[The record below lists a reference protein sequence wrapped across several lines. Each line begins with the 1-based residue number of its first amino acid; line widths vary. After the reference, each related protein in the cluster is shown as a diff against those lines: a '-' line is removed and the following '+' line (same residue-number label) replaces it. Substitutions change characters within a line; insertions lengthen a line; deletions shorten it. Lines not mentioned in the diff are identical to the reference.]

1 MGLPVWQVRTVTAL
15 PSVTHDWFQALEA
28 GQEVCFIFFDLRK
41 AFDSVPHRPL
51 VDNLANLGLDAHAL
65 SWITSYLTNRKQHVV
80 VGGES
85 SLDTPVLSGVPQGSV
100 LGLLLFLIYID
111 DVSDV
116 LLSDGST
123 LNIYA
128 DDMLLYKP
136 VKSIEDIHHLQMDI
150 DRISGWVDCNN
161 LTLNPNKCK
170 TMIISRKWNSV
181 KPHAQF
187 TLNSSPLAQV
197 ETFKYLGLSSHQTF
211 HGLHIAIDFICAKV
225 RKLIGLLYRRFYGNV
240 DNYSLLKLYSVRVR
254 PHLEYATPIWDPH
267 FIKDSNKLESV
278 QRFAL
283 KMCLKQWDLGYQDLL
298 DLSQFPTLEN
308 RRLYLKLCTLYKII
322 HGYFHFPTNV
332 FVPQVSRH
340 SHSLP
345 LIHQPHA
352 HTYAF
357 QSSFVPSSVSVWNHL
372 PHEALTALSINFFKS
387 LVTPMFL

>member
-1 MGLPVWQVRTVTAL
+1 M
-15 PSVTHDWFQALEA
+15 
-28 GQEVCFIFFDLRK
+28 
-41 AFDSVPHRPL
+41 
-51 VDNLANLGLDAHAL
+51 
-65 SWITSYLTNRKQHVV
+65 
-80 VGGES
+80 
-85 SLDTPVLSGVPQGSV
+85 
-100 LGLLLFLIYID
+100 LLLKIFS
-111 DVSDV
+111 V
-116 LLSDGST
+116 
-123 LNIYA
+123 
-128 DDMLLYKP
+128 
-136 VKSIEDIHHLQMDI
+136 HHLQMDI

-187 TLNSSPLAQV
+187 TLNSSPLEQV
-197 ETFKYLGLSSHQTF
+197 ETFKYLGLPLSSDLSWSSH
-211 HGLHIAIDFICAKV
+211 IDFICAKA

-240 DNYSLLKLYSVRVR
+240 DNHSLLKLYSVLVR

-267 FIKDSNKLESV
+267 FIQDSNKLESV

-308 RRLYLKLCTLYKII
+308 RRLYLKLCTLYK

-345 LIHQPHA
+345 LIHQPRA
-352 HTYAF
+352 HTNAF